1 VNEPPTATPSRR
13 LPGALW
19 VLLLIAALL
28 AALVAWN
35 NWTRAH
41 AVPDGGA
48 ADLSAEALDARL
60 LEVEAAQDAA
70 RRTATAQEQRLVDT
84 RARTGLLRDEVLAL
98 TQRAS
103 LLEDSVREA
112 GTGTRDGVAAL
123 RLDEVELLLT
133 IAQQRLQL
141 AGDLEGAVRASELA
155 AGVLA
160 TQGDPAL
167 IDLRQTLAQEI
178 AALKALPPAPRVS
191 AEGELDALEAVLP
204 RLGGQDALGAGRAAD
219 APRGAGWRRLLD
231 SLVQVRRSGDQDLLS
246 PADRQAG
253 GAALALEISL
263 ARSALANGDETGFRR
278 ALARLDGWLLR
289 LYPDGPLLRERR
301 ARLAKLRA
309 LELRYDLPIAG
320 AALKQL
326 QALQHERRSAP

>member
-1 VNEPPTATPSRR
+1 MNQLPTSAANRR

-19 VLLLIAALL
+19 VLLAIAALL
-28 AALVAWN
+28 AALFAWKT
-35 NWTRAH
+35 WSRAP
-41 AVPDGGA
+41 APADPE
-48 ADLSAEALDARL
+48 ADLSVEALDARL
-60 LEVEAAQDAA
+60 LQVESAQETT
-70 RRTATAQEQRLVDT
+70 RRTQVAQEQRLVDT

-112 GTGTRDGVAAL
+112 GQGSRDGVAAL

-141 AGDLEGAVRASELA
+141 AGDLDGAIRASELA

-167 IDLRQTLAQEI
+167 IDLRQTLEQEV

-191 AEGELDALEAVLP
+191 AAGELDALEALLP
-204 RLGGQDALGAGRAAD
+204 RLGAQDALGAGRAAD
-219 APRGAGWRRLLD
+219 SPRGAGWRRLLD
-231 SLVQVRRSGDQDLLS
+231 SLVQVRRSGSQDLLS

-253 GAALALEISL
+253 TAALSLEVSL
-263 ARSALANGDETGFRR
+263 ARSALANGDEAGFRH
-278 ALARLDGWLLR
+278 ALTRIDDWLQR

-301 ARLAKLRA
+301 ARLARLRA
-309 LELRYDLPIAG
+309 LELRYELPLAG
-320 AALKQL
+320 TALKQL
-326 QALQHERRSAP
+326 QALQRERRAGT

>member
-1 VNEPPTATPSRR
+1 
-13 LPGALW
+13 
-19 VLLLIAALL
+19 
-28 AALVAWN
+28 
-35 NWTRAH
+35 
-41 AVPDGGA
+41 
-48 ADLSAEALDARL
+48 
-60 LEVEAAQDAA
+60 
-70 RRTATAQEQRLVDT
+70 
-84 RARTGLLRDEVLAL
+84 
-98 TQRAS
+98 
-103 LLEDSVREA
+103 
-112 GTGTRDGVAAL
+112 
-123 RLDEVELLLT
+123 
-133 IAQQRLQL
+133 
-141 AGDLEGAVRASELA
+141 VRASELA

-160 TQGDPAL
+160 TQRDPAL
-167 IDLRQTLAQEI
+167 IDLRQTLDQEI

-219 APRGAGWRRLLD
+219 APRGASWRRLLD

-253 GAALALEISL
+253 SAALALEISL

-278 ALARLDGWLLR
+278 ALARLDSWLLR

-320 AALKQL
+320 SALKQL

>member
-1 VNEPPTATPSRR
+1 VDQTSPAAPTRR

-19 VLLLIAALL
+19 VLLLIATLL
-28 AALVAWN
+28 AALFGWKT
-35 NWTRAH
+35 WGGAH
-41 AVPDGGA
+41 APPAHAD

-60 LEVEAAQDAA
+60 LEVEAAQEAA
-70 RRTATAQEQRLVDT
+70 RRTASAQEQRLVDT

-112 GTGTRDGVAAL
+112 GQGSRDGVAAL

-141 AGDLEGAVRASELA
+141 AGDLGGAVRASELA
-155 AGVLA
+155 AAVLA
-160 TQGDPAL
+160 TQKDPAL
-167 IDLRQTLAQEI
+167 IDLRQTLDQEI

-204 RLGGQDALGAGRAAD
+204 RLGGQDALGAGRGSD
-219 APRGAGWRRLLD
+219 APANAGWRRLLD

-246 PADRQAG
+246 PSDRQAG

-278 ALARLDGWLLR
+278 ALARIDGWLLR

-326 QALQHERRSAP
+326 QALQHERRSAS